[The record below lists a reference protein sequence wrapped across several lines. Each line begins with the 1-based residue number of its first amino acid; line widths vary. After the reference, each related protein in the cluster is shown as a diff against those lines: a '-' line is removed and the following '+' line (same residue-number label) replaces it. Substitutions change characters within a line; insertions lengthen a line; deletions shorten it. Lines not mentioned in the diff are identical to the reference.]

1 MKEEM
6 IGREMSG
13 CESLIMKIVWDAKGD
28 VSTQD
33 LIRILNERFGKDYA
47 RTTVVT
53 LVNRLKNKGF
63 VSSYRIGRASF
74 VHAEKTEEEYTQNL
88 IGQQT
93 DFWFMGSEAKLVA
106 ALCKNRSISEEEKTK
121 IKDILD
127 GLDN

>member
-13 CESLIMKIVWDAKGD
+13 CESLIMKIVWDTDGD

-53 LVNRLKNKGF
+53 FVQRLRNKGF
-63 VSSYRIGRASF
+63 VSTYRIGRASF

-88 IGQQT
+88 MGQQA
-93 DFWFMGSEAKLVA
+93 DFWFKGSESKLVA
-106 ALCKNRSISEEEKTK
+106 ALCKRRSISEEEVTK
-121 IKDILD
+121 IKEILD
-127 GLDN
+127 GLDD